1 MSIIIPDLG
10 MSDML
15 VIFNCIKTPPTGN
28 KQNLQKIIED
38 G

>member
-15 VIFNCIKTPPTGN
+15 VIFNGIKTHRQEIN
-28 KQNLQKIIED
+28 KTYRKIIQD